1 MESEICT
8 QGSELCTRKEQ
19 YGTYVVKELSTSVPL
34 DVVCIEIAPTQLNV
48 NPELVAGGPVKNVF
62 AICDKRWP

>member
-8 QGSELCTRKEQ
+8 QRSELCTKKQR

-34 DVVCIEIAPTQLNV
+34 DVVRIEVAPTELNID
-48 NPELVAGGPVKNVF
+48 PELVARRSIEDVL
-62 AICDKRWP
+62 ALYEL